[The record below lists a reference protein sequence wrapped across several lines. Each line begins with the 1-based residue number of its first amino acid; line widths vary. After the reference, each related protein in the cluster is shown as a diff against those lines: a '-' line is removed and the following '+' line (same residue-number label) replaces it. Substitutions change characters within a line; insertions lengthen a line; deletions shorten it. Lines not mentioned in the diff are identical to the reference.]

1 MKAENYI
8 LGAGPAG
15 LIAAYY
21 FDDFKVIDKKPLGQ
35 LNLPFIPG
43 PRLLQATENMKE
55 FVKSI
60 CPDLELKE
68 EIAIIGFHED
78 GNVTDTPSKNFKA
91 NYAMK
96 TRGKNKSESSF
107 MSEGMTEIKHIEIAD
122 YGEDSY
128 KFLFESLLKII
139 KDRGQ
144 LIETSVENIDVFGRK
159 MHLENGDVLE
169 YWNLISTLNVN
180 LLKKLCPNMK
190 DMPHDLSTSPKC
202 FYKTEYNE
210 DLDSMMSTKKHPSLW
225 FDYVYSIGTDW
236 TRQTFF
242 RDYIVYESVNP
253 IEGTHIQ
260 GNKILMKFENL
271 PIQIKESL
279 RFETIDGIKM
289 LGRFAE
295 WDHQVKANEV
305 LDKVKSWIN

>member
-210 DLDSMMSTKKHPSLW
+210 DLDSMMSEHT
-225 FDYVYSIGTDW
+225 
-236 TRQTFF
+236 
-242 RDYIVYESVNP
+242 
-253 IEGTHIQ
+253 
-260 GNKILMKFENL
+260 
-271 PIQIKESL
+271 
-279 RFETIDGIKM
+279 
-289 LGRFAE
+289 
-295 WDHQVKANEV
+295 
-305 LDKVKSWIN
+305 